1 MLAVLKSEILPAA
14 APWTEAREA
23 HIHLCELKHWIVI
36 HADDV
41 CIDTKHSWMRCQLR
55 HVAVGLYYDVQ
66 GVEVLVGVE
75 CCLRPCVNAASACH
89 AAAQHKRLDI
99 RMLMLSTKT

>member
-1 MLAVLKSEILPAA
+1 MLMMCASTQSTVGQPEPM
-14 APWTEAREA
+14 
-23 HIHLCELKHWIVI
+23 
-36 HADDV
+36 
-41 CIDTKHSWMRCQLR
+41 WMRCQLR

-75 CCLRPCVNAASACH
+75 CCLRPCVDAASACH
-89 AAAQHKRLDI
+89 AAAQYKRLDI